1 MTMTD
6 LQLFEKYQKQLV
18 WFINTKI
25 GRWFFKVDE
34 EIKNIC
40 NVAPNA
46 LTYGK
51 HYERQENGE
60 WREVK
65 TTCFR
70 TNNKY
75 ARLLNYRLAPLHKLA
90 YLLPSLLKPEFSP
103 FLVPVMLTVTDFYP
117 GATGA
122 GDPIDSA
129 VYRNYDNSTFS
140 ALVSGNGNSNYP
152 SYCAALN
159 SYSQADKFSFLM
171 RGIFCFKTDALG
183 GDDIESATFSLYGKA
198 KATYLGN
205 DSLHICQSNP
215 ASTTA
220 IANSDYEGMAS
231 YTTSFGN
238 VTSADFSI
246 TGYND
251 ISLNAAGLANIN
263 TTGISKFGTKL
274 GWDINGSFTGTF
286 VNNSLTSFTPYWSNN
301 EGTSNDPKLTVT
313 HSVLVTFSPQLMMCS

>member
-1 MTMTD
+1 MTD

-18 WFINTKI
+18 WFINTNI

-90 YLLPSLLKPEFSP
+90 LILPSLLKPELSP
-103 FLVPVMLTVTDFYP
+103 LLVPVMLTVDTFYP
-117 GATGA
+117 GSEGA
-122 GDPIDSA
+122 GNPVDGA
-129 VYRNYDNSTFS
+129 VYCDGSATSLSNLRN
-140 ALVSGNGNSNYP
+140 GNGTGNYNGGCLC
-152 SYCAALN
+152 SLDADFN
-159 SYSQADKFSFLM
+159 QDTYSSLG
-171 RGIFCFKTDALG
+171 RGEICFKTDSLG
-183 GDDIESATFSLYGKA
+183 SDNIESVEISLYGK
-198 KATYLGN
+198 TGMSYLGTT
-205 DSLHICQSNP
+205 DLHICQSNP
-215 ASTTA
+215 SSTTTLT
-220 IANSDYEGMAS
+220 NSDYEAMKD
-231 YTTSFGN
+231 YTTSFG
-238 VTSADFSI
+238 SISYASFSVS
-246 TGYND
+246 GYND
-251 ISLNAAGLANIN
+251 ITLNSSGLSNIN
-263 TTGISKFGTKL
+263 KSGISKFGIKT
-274 GWDINGSFTGTF
+274 GWDINNSFTGTWARNSATVF
-286 VNNSLTSFTPYWSNN
+286 SGYYSVNS
-301 EGTSNDPKLTVT
+301 GTSNDPKLTVT